1 MMKKLW
7 PLVWMLV
14 LGVGCTLQAPS
25 APTQEAGTPFGV
37 VPSPLPTATPT
48 IYIPSDTPTITSTI
62 TQTATITLTPSI
74 TPTPTNTLVYFEAG
88 EAVVPILLYY
98 HVASNPSGS
107 RFYVSP
113 DDFREQMQ
121 YLHDQDYTAITITD
135 LILVLYNGGE
145 LPAKPVL
152 ITFDGGNDN
161 IHTNAFPIMQELGF
175 VGVVYVVANR
185 LQSEGF
191 LNPGEL
197 SEMIDAGWQ
206 IGSQGFTHQDLTQAH
221 GQVRL
226 ELLQSRLDLESQLGV
241 RVTTFAYPFGQ
252 MDAFVANKVEE
263 YGYYSAVG
271 LGESATHTWGTLYY
285 LKRFEILGDVILDDF
300 IQQLP

>member
-1 MMKKLW
+1 MKKLW
-7 PLVWMLV
+7 PFVWLLF
-14 LGVGCTLQAPS
+14 LGVGCTLQAP
-25 APTQEAGTPFGV
+25 AVPTQDAGTPFGV
-37 VPSPLPTATPT
+37 IPSPQPTATPT
-48 IYIPSDTPTITSTI
+48 VYIPSNTPTLTPTIT
-62 TQTATITLTPSI
+62 QTPTITLTPSI
-74 TPTPTNTLVYFEAG
+74 TPTPTNTLVFFEAG
-88 EAVVPILLYY
+88 EVDVPILLYY
-98 HVASNPSGS
+98 HVKTDQPDS
-107 RFYVSP
+107 RFFVSP
-113 DDFREQMQ
+113 EDFEAQMQ

-145 LPAKPVL
+145 LPAKPIL

-161 IHTNAFPIMQELGF
+161 IHTHAFPIMQELGF

-191 LNPGEL
+191 LNPGQL

-206 IGSQGFTHQDLTQAH
+206 IGSQSMTHQDLTQAH
-221 GQVRL
+221 EQVRL

-252 MDAFVANKVEE
+252 MDAFVASKVEE

-285 LKRFEILGDVILDDF
+285 LKRFEILGDVTLDDF
-300 IQQLP
+300 IQRLP